1 MMDLLSR
8 LGVDRT
14 FELIEFLI
22 LLFVLT
28 SAATLLAVV
37 VNHLRSHRAA
47 RASDKRLEGIL
58 QHLGRDLFGEDAW
71 AAVEKTLVGDP
82 RRMDTFL
89 SVLDR
94 ESFDV
99 WASNAERSGLVP
111 SSEIQLLRSRLTRP
125 GEARRQN
132 AAPARVSE
140 CNPTFGMPVAV
151 QQGSFQARGTI
162 ADVEEGTFTL
172 WVLGEE
178 DQFDD
183 SREASFVLLS
193 RSGTYQFDSGFR
205 KLPDGTLVVD
215 RPAQSL
221 RSQRR
226 RFDRYPARLPVNVAR
241 LNDDAQLTAATI
253 TELSG
258 GGATVTDPERVFDER
273 QVLELSFEAGGNN
286 YTVAGRVVRADDGA
300 LHVRFEAMTDQ
311 KRLEIA
317 ESVTVIEPSRGG
329 NGSGHP
335 TAVT

>member
-1 MMDLLSR
+1 MMNLLSR

-22 LLFVLT
+22 LFFVLT
-28 SAATLLAVV
+28 SVATLLAVLAYS
-37 VNHLRSHRAA
+37 LRSRRVA
-47 RASDKRLEGIL
+47 RASDKRLEAIL

-89 SVLDR
+89 SVLDQ

-99 WASNAERSGLVP
+99 WASNAEQSGLVP

-125 GEARRQN
+125 GEARRQV

-140 CNPTFGMPVAV
+140 SNPTFGMPVAV
-151 QQGSFQARGTI
+151 QQGGFQARGTI
-162 ADVEEGTFTL
+162 ADVEKETFTL

-183 SREASFVLLS
+183 STEASFVLLS
-193 RSGTYQFDSGFR
+193 RSGTYQFDSRFR

-215 RPAQSL
+215 RPARSL

-226 RFDRYPARLPVNVAR
+226 RFDRHAARLPVNVAR
-241 LNDDAQLTAATI
+241 INDDSQRTDATI
-253 TELSG
+253 TELGG
-258 GGATVTDPERVFDER
+258 GGATVTDPERVFEEG
-273 QVLELSFEAGGNN
+273 QVLKLSFEAGGNN
-286 YTVAGRVVRADDGA
+286 FTVAGRVIRADDGA
-300 LHVRFEAMTDQ
+300 LHVRFEAMRDQ
-311 KRLEIA
+311 ERLEIA
-317 ESVTVIEPSRGG
+317 ESVTVLEPSRGG
-329 NGSGHP
+329 NGSKQQH
-335 TAVT
+335 A